1 MKAKIK
7 MPMGIGISSLVMMFI
22 ALTMASIISLTLMTS
37 YRESNLTQK
46 SIETTKAYYEAEAKA
61 NVILLEIGEIYNI
74 YYTADNA
81 RSDIFENALIKEGNI
96 TRIELGEPL
105 YIYYEVPVNER
116 QSLEVILEIKLKD
129 TDGTE
134 KSKQSGAA
142 NIQIISWK
150 VKGNSMMTYEEESF
164 SEMTIF

>member
-1 MKAKIK
+1 

-81 RSDIFENALIKEGNI
+81 RSDIFENALIK
-96 TRIELGEPL
+96 R
-105 YIYYEVPVNER
+105 
-116 QSLEVILEIKLKD
+116 EI
-129 TDGTE
+129 
-134 KSKQSGAA
+134 
-142 NIQIISWK
+142 
-150 VKGNSMMTYEEESF
+150 
-164 SEMTIF
+164 